1 MNPRQALGL
10 PAGSVRAL
18 LAFLLVG
25 STCYAAISGSFEAA
39 STLAPLAVMVL
50 RDYFAK
56 GAREG

>member
-10 PAGSVRAL
+10 PPGSVRAM

-25 STCYAAISGSFEAA
+25 STCYAAIAGNFEAA

-50 RDYFAK
+50 RDYFTK
-56 GAREG
+56 GERPG